1 MSNTQDS
8 SNAPRKIIRPPD
20 SVTAVQILALL
31 NRLSLNAFQSKNR
44 QMLIFQILNDTIQVI
59 SYQRA
64 TLWDLEGN
72 QPTLLGVSGQAY
84 FNKNSGIAEKW
95 TLLVHDLKKKDSM
108 QRLSEDSFEK
118 QKELWNQVSTIQN
131 ACSIQWFPIYAKDKL
146 KYGLWIERWSGKPW
160 DSEELEV
167 LEFLLKVYGA
177 SFEKFTSKGSAKLL
191 SKRKALILFTL
202 ILCALFLIKVP
213 LRVVAPA
220 EVIPKNPVLIT
231 APLNGIIAQMK
242 AAPGEEVKKGEV
254 LFVYDDRV
262 TLEELKAAQKQVEIL
277 ESQLHR
283 AQTNALETLPTP
295 NPFEFNSDSASSD
308 IAVLDLQLEKEKIR
322 LALAQSEA
330 QKLYVKAPID
340 GVVMLDNPE
349 EWRGHPVK
357 IGERILMIS
366 DPETTKVRMWLP
378 ESDNIT
384 LDEKKPIKVFLN
396 IDPDTS
402 YQTHLIYIS
411 SYSEISAHGV
421 PSFIAESEW
430 DTQPPNIKLGLKGT
444 AVLYGEDVTL
454 FYWVVRRPWTAI
466 RNFLGF

>member
-1 MSNTQDS
+1 MTNTQDS
-8 SNAPRKIIRPPD
+8 ANPPRKIIRPPE

-64 TLWDLEGN
+64 TLWNLESES
-72 QPTLLGVSGQAY
+72 PVLLGVSGQAY

-95 TLLVHDLKKKDSM
+95 GLLVRDLKHKD
-108 QRLSEDSFEK
+108 QIQTLSEESFET
-118 QKELWNQVSTIQN
+118 QKELWKEVSTTQN
-131 ACSIQWFPIYAKDKL
+131 NCSIQWFPIYTKDTP

-167 LEFLLKVYGA
+167 LEFLMKVYGA
-177 SFEKFTSKGSAKLL
+177 SFEKFVPKAHIKLL
-191 SKRKALILFTL
+191 TKRKTL
-202 ILCALFLIKVP
+202 IFLALVLCALLFIKVP

-220 EVIPKNPVLIT
+220 EIIPKDPVLIT
-231 APLNGIIAQMK
+231 APLNGIIAQMN
-242 AAPGEEVKKGEV
+242 ATPGEEVQKGEV

-283 AQTNALETLPTP
+283 AETNALETAPSP
-295 NPFEFNSDSASSD
+295 NPFEFNSESPSSD
-308 IAVLDLQLEKEKIR
+308 IAVLNLQLQKEKIR
-322 LALAQSEA
+322 LALAKSEA

-366 DPETTKVRMWLP
+366 DPKLTKVRMWIP
-378 ESDNIT
+378 ESDNIP
-384 LDEKKPIKVFLN
+384 LDKEKPIKVFLN

-411 SYSEISAHGV
+411 SYSEISAHGI
-421 PSFIAESEW
+421 PSFIAEAEW
-430 DTQPPNIKLGLKGT
+430 TKEPMGIKLGLKGT
-444 AVLYGEDVTL
+444 AVLYGGDVTL
-454 FYWVVRRPWTAI
+454 LYWMVRRPWTSL
-466 RNFLGF
+466 RNFLGL